1 VDQEALPPW
10 RLPCYKLGPSR
21 SGIQRGK
28 VKLRKAK
35 LIKVAAR
42 TMGKMMMVWKAET
55 TRCLREMKMAGNQE
69 WKWKK

>member
-1 VDQEALPPW
+1 MAAAL
-10 RLPCYKLGPSR
+10 LQAGPKQKWNLMR
-21 SGIQRGK
+21 K